1 MQRSIFEYYSPSY
14 LTLEAVLNHY
24 IDNYYLKESSL
35 DKVEKVKS
43 KAIECQKM
51 KELFSETIRHREFK
65 SGIPTYTDFVE
76 AIQSTPWFYL
86 RSNKTKAVA
95 ALAAAVNWSQTIN
108 KTFYLIEDEP
118 IRNDV
123 LLVFKKYSVFEDMSD
138 EEFHSMRKT
147 GEMVKIFANH
157 GLDKA
162 AKEIKAQKYEA
173 QTRLFIRNIIIPFYH
188 RSKEFR
194 ESLELAFGGTV
205 RRPLLPEE
213 KKTERQFYI
222 NAVESA
228 DGASDIKRIARKL
241 GIDWE
246 AVINE
251 EIDKLEDI

>member
-118 IRNDV
+118 FRNDI
-123 LLVFKKYSVFEDMSD
+123 LLVFKKFSVFEDMSD

-173 QTRLFIRNIIIPFYH
+173 QVRQFIRNIILPLYQQQ
-188 RSKEFR
+188 KEF
-194 ESLELAFGGTV
+194 SDVLNFAFN
-205 RRPLLPEE
+205 
-213 KKTERQFYI
+213 RQVSSYRIDDFQKSMFVSD
-222 NAVESA
+222 VESA

-251 EIDKLEDI
+251 EIEKLEDI